1 MCPMLTDISFNS
13 EPCPMPLPPAGSWTK
28 FYEMGVDQDYLP
40 GWMQA
45 AGYDTYFVGKLLN
58 RYTGR

>member
-1 MCPMLTDISFNS
+1 
-13 EPCPMPLPPAGSWTK
+13 MPLPPAGSWTK